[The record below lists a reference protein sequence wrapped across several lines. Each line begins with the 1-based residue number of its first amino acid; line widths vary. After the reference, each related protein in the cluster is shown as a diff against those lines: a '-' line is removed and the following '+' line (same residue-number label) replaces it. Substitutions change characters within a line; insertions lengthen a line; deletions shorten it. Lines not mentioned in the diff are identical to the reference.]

1 MEEVHIYAPEVI
13 ADKFKNIASA
23 MTLLSVYMK
32 LANELNEIK
41 AGKDELAAAMGVT
54 RRTITIWID
63 KLRDNGVI
71 KYKYS
76 GSTRLNPFFY
86 YNGTRDGYD
95 RAVAG
100 WNSFVSDD
108 VSAKKL
114 TNKGN
119 Q

>member
-1 MEEVHIYAPEVI
+1 MDEVHIYAPEVI

-41 AGKDELAAAMGVT
+41 AGKDELAAAMGVE
-54 RRTITIWID
+54 RRTITNWID

-86 YNGTRDGYD
+86 YNGTR
-95 RAVAG
+95 AG
-100 WNSFVSDD
+100 HEKAIEEWQTFKSDD
-108 VSAKKL
+108 VRRKRAK
-114 TNKGN
+114 
-119 Q
+119 